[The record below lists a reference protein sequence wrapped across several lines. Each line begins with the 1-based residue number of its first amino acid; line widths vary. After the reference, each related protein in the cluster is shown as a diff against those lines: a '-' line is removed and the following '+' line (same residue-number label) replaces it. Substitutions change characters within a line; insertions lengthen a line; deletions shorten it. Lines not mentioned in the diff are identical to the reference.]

1 MSNVLADFA
10 ADVARP
16 EGTKATY
23 TATHAT
29 VALSD
34 NVTAQGVKRD
44 TDGVPFIAITR
55 TRADGES
62 RTTYDRADR
71 VAQYLAG
78 LAKVNEAAAAKDGK
92 GKGA

>member
-1 MSNVLADFA
+1 MGNVLQDFA

-16 EGTKATY
+16 EHSKPTY
-23 TATHAT
+23 SPTHAT

-44 TDGVPFIAITR
+44 TDGVPFVAITR
-55 TRADGES
+55 SRADGEP

-71 VAQYLAG
+71 VAQYLAA
-78 LAKVNEAAAAKDGK
+78 LASANEK
-92 GKGA
+92 GDTKQ

>member
-1 MSNVLADFA
+1 MTNVLEDFA
-10 ADVARP
+10 ADVAKP
-16 EGTKATY
+16 ESTKPTY

-44 TDGVPFIAITR
+44 TDGVAFIAITR

-71 VAQYLAG
+71 VASYLAKLG
-78 LAKVNEAAAAKDGK
+78 SANESGTTKQ
-92 GKGA
+92 